1 MAGPPDRG
9 EPPWLDLRE
18 LRIER
23 SPAALA
29 RNGLVVLA
37 WTALLAWLFTRRGY
51 PETAFYALAVG
62 ALCFYLILLASVD
75 RRVSDA
81 ERGDVRSE
89 RNRKG

>member
-1 MAGPPDRG
+1 MADPPDRI
-9 EPPWLDLRE
+9 ERSRFDPRE
-18 LRIER
+18 VRIER

-37 WTALLAWLFTRRGY
+37 WTALLAWLFARRSY

-62 ALCFYLILLASVD
+62 ALVFYLILLASVD
-75 RRVSDA
+75 SRVSDA
-81 ERGDVRSE
+81 DGGAERSE